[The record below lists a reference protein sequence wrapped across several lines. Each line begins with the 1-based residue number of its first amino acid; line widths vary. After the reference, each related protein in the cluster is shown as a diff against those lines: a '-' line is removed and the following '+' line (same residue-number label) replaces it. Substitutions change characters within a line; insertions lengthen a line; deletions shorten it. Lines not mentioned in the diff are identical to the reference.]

1 MLGTNTG
8 SSLSA
13 SRMLYAFAE
22 NGDVPKMFSRI
33 NSRHRTPAVA
43 IWFSATVTLVLATTG
58 SFTLIAGVSAL
69 ARLVT
74 YTGVSVATL
83 TLRSS
88 KFPPAAFVLPFG
100 VAIPAA
106 AIAISLA
113 TVAGATSDQLKAGA
127 LALAAG
133 AAFYVC
139 NAWIS
144 VWTGRLAAEKAQKP
158 W

>member
-1 MLGTNTG
+1 
-8 SSLSA
+8 
-13 SRMLYAFAE
+13 
-22 NGDVPKMFSRI
+22 
-33 NSRHRTPAVA
+33 VA
-43 IWFSATVTLVLATTG
+43 IWFSATVTLVLAITG
-58 SFTLIAGVSAL
+58 SFTLIAGASAL

-127 LALAAG
+127 LALVAG

-139 NAWIS
+139 NAWIN
-144 VWTGRLAAEKAQKP
+144 VLAGRLAAEKAQKP
-158 W
+158 WWRDNRKLGRAVNLTENA